1 MCSVRLGLSRRE
13 VKIAELDMDNNIRNF
28 LCQRVLQGCEHDIVL
43 DTQSRKPLVSLCS

>member
-28 LCQRVLQGCEHDIVL
+28 LVVILRANAYYKG
-43 DTQSRKPLVSLCS
+43 VSMILF